1 MALIFNQFVRHGRVE
16 IPGAVPVGF
25 EDKDAEPYF
34 LKLGWA
40 ETTTKKPQRIYT
52 QDEVSIDPETT
63 DAATGAR
70 VLGEAE

>member
-1 MALIFNQFVRHGRVE
+1 MALIFNQFVRHDRVE
-16 IPGAVPVGF
+16 IPADVPVAF

-40 ETTTKKPQRIYT
+40 EATTKKPRRTYS
-52 QDEVSIDPETT
+52 QDEVAIDPETT

-70 VLGEAE
+70 VLEGGK